1 MHCRVCPSRH
11 RFTYR
16 VFWFLFDLDELP
28 TLDNNLM
35 VFGHNRWGVLSFYD
49 SDHGPRDGTR
59 LRGWIDQHLEA
70 AGINLRGGPVKLL
83 CFPRIFGFVFNP
95 LSIWYCYDNDGR
107 LRAVLYEVRNTF
119 NESHCYL
126 IKINCPTTSS
136 IPPHVVRKRFYVS
149 PFLQMA
155 CTYTFRLTEPK
166 KAVTLHIRQSDE
178 DETVLLATMM
188 GKQKSLD
195 SRNLALSIFAFPLMT
210 IKVFAAIHW
219 EALKLWTKKVPLVPK
234 PSPPKNTVTIA
245 QIDTDRQTISA

>member
-95 LSIWYCYDNDGR
+95 LSIWYCYDNDDR

-119 NESHCYL
+119 NESHSYL

>member
-59 LRGWIDQHLEA
+59 LRSWIDQHLEA

-95 LSIWYCYDNDGR
+95 LSIWYCYDNDDR

-119 NESHCYL
+119 NESHSYL

>member
-1 MHCRVCPSRH
+1 
-11 RFTYR
+11 
-16 VFWFLFDLDELP
+16 LDELP

-59 LRGWIDQHLEA
+59 LRSWIDQHLEA

-119 NESHCYL
+119 NESHSYL

-210 IKVFAAIHW
+210 IKVVAAIHW